1 MIGSGEVT
9 GGGKREISH
18 IRGATVRRS
27 GGKETSPCS
36 VRNDGVGVGG
46 GVRRGSGNANVAI
59 CEESDWLVGAG
70 GRACDDKEKTTAG
83 GAGVRTGGG
92 ACGGGARGG
101 DGGDWA
107 AGGVDGVEG
116 GDGGGGYWGG
126 GREV

>member
-9 GGGKREISH
+9 GGGRREISH

-70 GRACDDKEKTTAG
+70 GRAEIKKKKLFLVG
-83 GAGVRTGGG
+83 WV
-92 ACGGGARGG
+92 
-101 DGGDWA
+101 
-107 AGGVDGVEG
+107 
-116 GDGGGGYWGG
+116 GDGGGGLALGVRGEAEEGIG
-126 GREV
+126 GRAGWMGWKAGT